1 MILAQLI
8 DTTKLTSTVSEQSE
22 LDFWNRSGSV
32 VGPNDVFSTQLDAAG
47 VAC

>member
-8 DTTKLTSTVSEQSE
+8 DTTKLTSTVSGQSE

-32 VGPNDVFSTQLDAAG
+32 VGPNDVFSTQLDVAG